1 MANLAYGKATWVNDK
16 RHGWDDWQY
25 GQAGLAVDGILDNVL
40 PRCAILDNY
49 YSGQPIWMVDLGWRE
64 PVSGV
69 IIVTWQGQ
77 GQGKIFSCFTRT
89 LVFAVRKSIWKLEVQ
104 QKGANIQ

>member
-1 MANLAYGKATWVNDK
+1 MPLFFLLFSVANLAYGKATWVNDK
-16 RHGWDDWQY
+16 RHGWADWQY
-25 GQAGLAVDGILDNVL
+25 GRAGLAVDGILDNIL
-40 PRCAILDNY
+40 THCAILDNY

-77 GQGKIFSCFTRT
+77 GQGKIFSCYS
-89 LVFAVRKSIWKLEVQ
+89 LNPVFFSKKEYLE
-104 QKGANIQ
+104 A

>member
-1 MANLAYGKATWVNDK
+1 VANLAYGKATWVNDK
-16 RHGWDDWQY
+16 RHGWADWQY
-25 GQAGLAVDGILDNVL
+25 GRAGLAVDGNLDNVL

-49 YSGQPIWMVDLGWRE
+49 YSSQPIWMVDLGWRE

-77 GQGKIFSCFTRT
+77 GQGKIFLLFHT
-89 LVFAVRKSIWKLEVQ
+89 KLTASVV
-104 QKGANIQ
+104 